1 MKKGEEDLA
10 HSILFPDWL
19 SHTCNTPSKFVIF
32 FFFHRP
38 QSLTLFL
45 RLVIEPETTKP
56 PTFRRSSPIRKPA
69 VHPVVNRQL
78 SVSQTD
84 TRSPFHVNRLS
95 FSFCVS
101 IAFST
106 SAALRHS
113 FCVSFLPPS
122 SLDRYFVTSVCRL
135 PLFQLPAAP
144 RHLVTFC
151 VSNARF
157 QLR

>member
-106 SAALRHS
+106 SAAPRHS
-113 FCVSFLPPS
+113 SVCLFYRLLPRSILCHFCVSIAPFS
-122 SLDRYFVTSVCRL
+122 TA
-135 PLFQLPAAP
+135 AAP

-151 VSNARF
+151 VSKARF